1 MANKLYDI
9 FKTYQ
14 AASDFFSEHMGI
26 DIGFWGKLKLM
37 ILHPIQYY
45 NIGKATIR
53 INNLKKE
60 LKESGYWVKEES
72 SKKEDVE

>member
-14 AASDFFSEHMGI
+14 AASDFFPEHMGI

-37 ILHPIQYY
+37 IFHPIQYY
-45 NIGKATIR
+45 TLGKAALR
-53 INNLKKE
+53 INYLTEVLKRN
-60 LKESGYWVKEES
+60 GYWVTEGEQTNDKQ
-72 SKKEDVE
+72 